1 MGPTVKAAAR
11 AVARTNAAYAAA
23 TNRVQAALGRRAQF
37 PGQLKALAAA
47 PKVYP
52 QWAYLDALINAIG
65 PARKLVLGVTN
76 TSDVVI
82 LNLED
87 KVRPDLGDLTIEDPN
102 KK

>member
-1 MGPTVKAAAR
+1 
-11 AVARTNAAYAAA
+11 
-23 TNRVQAALGRRAQF
+23 
-37 PGQLKALAAA
+37 
-47 PKVYP
+47 
-52 QWAYLDALINAIG
+52 
-65 PARKLVLGVTN
+65 VLGVTN